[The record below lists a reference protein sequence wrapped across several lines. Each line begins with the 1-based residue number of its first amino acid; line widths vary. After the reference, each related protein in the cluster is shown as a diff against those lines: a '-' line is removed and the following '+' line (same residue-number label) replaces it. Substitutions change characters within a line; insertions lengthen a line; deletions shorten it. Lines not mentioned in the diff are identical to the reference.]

1 MRCGDAPRDA
11 RCSVGS
17 RQAKAAQ
24 MQREDTAALRCQLAV
39 ARVGQKMYKDLLTL
53 EHDEKRKILQH
64 VVTLQLLYEKATHD
78 MTETSA
84 RLGVAEAT
92 ILAASRSVT
101 AAENQSPEGQEDD
114 SAGALQTVTPSR
126 SSRVRKCSTCSER
139 DSEGSKWQRDAR
151 LRPSP
156 FSGSYM

>member
-24 MQREDTAALRCQLAV
+24 MQREDTAALRCQL
-39 ARVGQKMYKDLLTL
+39 L
-53 EHDEKRKILQH
+53 KILEH

-78 MTETSA
+78 LTETSA

-126 SSRVRKCSTCSER
+126 SSRVRKCSTCRER